1 MDSKLLSALNQI
13 QPSELDYSQWIAIG
27 MALKAEGYDCSVW
40 DGWSR
45 NDYRYKPGECQRKW
59 NGFLGASS
67 PIMGGTIIQMAKDR
81 GWQYYREDAA
91 MGWNDTIQDD
101 GDSTPVARPQVAAPQ
116 MWEPAKE
123 LVRYLQTLFQPDDYV
138 AYVTNDV
145 WEDGDGRW
153 VPAKGAYD
161 RTAKELIDG
170 LLAHPEDIG
179 AVLGDWKPG
188 AGAWIRFNPMDGN
201 GVKNENVT
209 SYRYALVESDTM
221 PVEEQYAT
229 LQKLELPI
237 ACLVHSGGKS
247 LHAIVRVDALDAVE
261 YRKRVEFLYDFLAK
275 NGMAVDVQNK
285 NPSRLSRMPGVT
297 RNGNRQYLVAT
308 NMGRKNWAD
317 WMDFTEGVS
326 DDLPGLVSLSDFKNN
341 LPKLPEE
348 LIAGILRV
356 GHKMLI
362 SGSSKAGK
370 SFLQMELAIAIAEGK
385 SWLGF
390 KCKKGRVLYVNL
402 EIDPAS
408 CIMRFM
414 KIYEALGWEPKYM
427 DDIVIW
433 NLRGHAVPLDKL
445 VPKLVRRA
453 REQHYDAIIV
463 DPIYKVIT
471 GDENNASEMAA
482 FCNQF
487 DKICAETGCATIY
500 CHHHSKGAQGAK
512 KAMDRASGS
521 GVFARDPDAQ
531 LDMIQLELTDAQMNT
546 LRDGNATAWRMES
559 SLREFPNIK
568 PVNFWFEYPIHRL
581 DTSGELDV
589 AFAEGSFEAA
599 RSKNKKVTTAEQRRE
614 SIDLAFQAC
623 SMETPVT
630 VASMAEYLGVTERCV
645 RDRLKEVKDT
655 YWHKNGTVGKHQS
668 QNTEN

>member
-1 MDSKLLSALNQI
+1 
-13 QPSELDYSQWIAIG
+13 
-27 MALKAEGYDCSVW
+27 
-40 DGWSR
+40 
-45 NDYRYKPGECQRKW
+45 
-59 NGFLGASS
+59 
-67 PIMGGTIIQMAKDR
+67 
-81 GWQYYREDAA
+81 
-91 MGWNDTIQDD
+91 
-101 GDSTPVARPQVAAPQ
+101 
-116 MWEPAKE
+116 
-123 LVRYLQTLFQPDDYV
+123 
-138 AYVTNDV
+138 
-145 WEDGDGRW
+145 
-153 VPAKGAYD
+153 
-161 RTAKELIDG
+161 
-170 LLAHPEDIG
+170 
-179 AVLGDWKPG
+179 
-188 AGAWIRFNPMDGN
+188 
-201 GVKNENVT
+201 
-209 SYRYALVESDTM
+209 
-221 PVEEQYAT
+221 
-229 LQKLELPI
+229 
-237 ACLVHSGGKS
+237 
-247 LHAIVRVDALDAVE
+247 
-261 YRKRVEFLYDFLAK
+261 
-275 NGMAVDVQNK
+275 
-285 NPSRLSRMPGVT
+285 
-297 RNGNRQYLVAT
+297 
-308 NMGRKNWAD
+308 MGRKNWAD